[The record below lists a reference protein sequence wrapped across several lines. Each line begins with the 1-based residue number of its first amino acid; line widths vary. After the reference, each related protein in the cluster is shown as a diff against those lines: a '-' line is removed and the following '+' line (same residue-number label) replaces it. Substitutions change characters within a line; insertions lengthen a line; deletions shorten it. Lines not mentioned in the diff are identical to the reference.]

1 MEIWHR
7 VTFNATSKPIFL
19 ETIKGMKLNYKTL
32 QLPGGGGLLVFL
44 DIAETNSNWP
54 AVSRLI
60 SSLGA
65 ADLQETIFSEE
76 EIRSAAWL
84 RMICVFEQGYPQP
97 KMTWPFNQPDRELLC
112 PKCAIYRQ
120 IAPMHIA
127 KEPHL
132 GRKAFMTTIL
142 THEIFCTPA
151 VLQGLQEIQATGYE
165 DWDVILHKTGQVSQ
179 RVRQLFIPTVARP
192 GALLDKEHPRT
203 VCPQCGTVKYEAHMR
218 GVLPIKSDALPP
230 NTDFMLTHEWFGSGY
245 FSWREIIVSNRIAQ
259 LVLDKGWQGIR
270 FKVVEIV

>member
-1 MEIWHR
+1 MEILHR
-7 VTFNATSKPIFL
+7 ISINSKKDAKFL
-19 ETIKGMKLNYKTL
+19 AAIYQLQIRYKAIE
-32 QLPGGGGLLVFL
+32 LPGG
-44 DIAETNSNWP
+44 E
-54 AVSRLI
+54 
-60 SSLGA
+60 SSLVTFEITESDQRWNIIA
-65 ADLQETIFSEE
+65 NLIALYNAVNIVETIFSEE

-97 KMTWPFNQPDRELLC
+97 RMTWPFNQPDRELLC

-142 THEIFCTPA
+142 THEILCIPA

-192 GALLDKEHPRT
+192 GALLDEEHPRT

-218 GVLPIKSDALPP
+218 GVLPIKSDALLP

-270 FKVVEIV
+270 FKVVEII